1 MKAGPKT
8 GALKLQWVAYNRTE
22 LSTRGE
28 DFAVL
33 PLFSKAFDF
42 ITLSLPALYFPVI

>member
-1 MKAGPKT
+1 
-8 GALKLQWVAYNRTE
+8 VAYNRTK

-42 ITLSLPALYFPVI
+42 ISLSLPALYFPVIEFGLLSQINLKN